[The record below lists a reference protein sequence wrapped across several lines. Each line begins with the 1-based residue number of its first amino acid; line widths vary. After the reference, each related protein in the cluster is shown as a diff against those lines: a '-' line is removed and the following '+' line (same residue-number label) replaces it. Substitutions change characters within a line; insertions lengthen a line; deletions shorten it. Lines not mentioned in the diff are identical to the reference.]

1 MCYCKRCDAYEFVAF
16 GCNSRLCS
24 PCGKRYTDRW
34 ADMLALKVAKRV
46 VHRHLVFTLPD
57 VLWSFIKADRRL
69 QQTISAVAYKAISV
83 RFSRMKKQKLMP
95 GVIAVVH
102 PFGKDLG
109 FKPHVHCIVTEG
121 GFTNDGR
128 FIGIGSYIHYDALH
142 REWQYA
148 VLEALRGHVPSEVI
162 DFCYRVYTNGFC
174 AYVKPER
181 ITSHKRLAQYVG
193 RYVRHPAIAN
203 SRIDRYN
210 GEAVRFFY
218 EDHESIIRR
227 KVMNVEAFIGA
238 IIQHVPEKHFRLVRY
253 YGAYARRKK
262 AIVKIFIQQSI
273 IRQQTVVSFSEKRTF
288 LCPRCKEPMEMV
300 LYCEKPPPKNRAKIT
315 TWLEEQRRA

>member
-1 MCYCKRCDAYEFVAF
+1 
-16 GCNSRLCS
+16 
-24 PCGKRYTDRW
+24 
-34 ADMLALKVAKRV
+34 MLALKVAKGV
-46 VHRHLVFTLPD
+46 VHRHMVFTLPD
-57 VLWSFIKADRRL
+57 VLWQYIRENREL
-69 QQTISAVAYKAISV
+69 QRTISQAAYKAICV
-83 RFSRMKKQKLMP
+83 RFSRMQKQKLMP

-128 FIGIGSYIHYDALH
+128 FIGVGSYINYDALH

-148 VLEALRGHVPSEVI
+148 VLEALRGHVPKEVI
-162 DFCYRVYTNGFC
+162 DFCYRKYVDGFC

-181 ITSHKRLAQYVG
+181 IISHKRLAKYIG

-203 SRIDRYN
+203 SRIEVYN
-210 GEAVRFFY
+210 GEAVRFSY
-218 EDHESIIRR
+218 ENHEGKQVK
-227 KVMNVEAFIGA
+227 KVMLVHEFIA
-238 IIQHVPEKHFRLVRY
+238 ALVQHIPERQFRLVRY

-262 AIVKIFIQQSI
+262 AIVKAFIQQSTV
-273 IRQQTVVSFSEKRTF
+273 RLQTVASFREKRTF
-288 LCPRCKEPMEMV
+288 LCPRCKEPMETV
-300 LYCEKPPPKNRAKIT
+300 LYCKKPPPKDRAKIT